1 MKLNVYPAGAK
12 VLLAPHGYSVEITEP
27 LYLGP
32 PSRKESS
39 DKDYADWTL
48 HCIHSMSPQLVWVWR
63 LSFSGERTLYSH
75 SLRLYRVV
83 PRQQVGG
90 RVREKQNL
98 LKPFLSATNKLE
110 DSSRHNIYFI
120 YCPSLYQ
127 QGQLIASTHVLISGE
142 ADCWQI
148 PQHNAVLY
156 RILKGADCW
165 WEVEGREEHIE
176 RSVC

>member
-1 MKLNVYPAGAK
+1 M
-12 VLLAPHGYSVEITEP
+12 LLAPHGYSVEITEP

-48 HCIHSMSPQLVWVWR
+48 HWFHSMSPQLVWVWR
-63 LSFSGERTLYSH
+63 LSFSGERTLFSH
-75 SLRLYRVV
+75 SLQSGAKATSGRQDERETKSFETIFIRHKQIRRLVTA
-83 PRQQVGG
+83 Q
-90 RVREKQNL
+90 
-98 LKPFLSATNKLE
+98 
-110 DSSRHNIYFI
+110 HIYFI

-127 QGQLIASTHVLISGE
+127 QRQLMASTHVLISGE

-156 RILKGADCW
+156 RILKGADWW